1 MGDLPSARVTI
12 AQPFEKTGV
21 DYAGPFM
28 IKQGRSKAPIKA
40 YVCLFVCMC
49 TKAIHMELVSSMT
62 TDGFLGALQ
71 RFVARRG
78 NVSDIYSDNGSNF
91 IGARRELQEFLH
103 LLKSQ
108 ILEEKVTSFCQPRGT
123 NWHFMPPRAPHQGG
137 LWEAGVKAMKTHL
150 YRTLKEAYLTYEEM
164 VTLLVQIE
172 AILNSRPLVEQS
184 NDPTDFKALSLGIFW
199 WEES

>member
-1 MGDLPSARVTI
+1 MLIPDMGDLPSARVTI

-28 IKQGRSKAPIKA
+28 IKQGGSKAPIKA

-150 YRTLKEAYLTYEEM
+150 YRTLKGP
-164 VTLLVQIE
+164 I
-172 AILNSRPLVEQS
+172 
-184 NDPTDFKALSLGIFW
+184 
-199 WEES
+199 